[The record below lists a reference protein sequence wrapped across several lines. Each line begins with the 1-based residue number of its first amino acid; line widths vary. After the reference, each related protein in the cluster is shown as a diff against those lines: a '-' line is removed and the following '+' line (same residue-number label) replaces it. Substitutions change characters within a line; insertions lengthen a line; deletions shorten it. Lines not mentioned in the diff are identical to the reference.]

1 MIKVFVPSQI
11 ANGFT
16 EGAHELN
23 VEGDKLDQI
32 ITSLD
37 NQYPG
42 IKKALSE
49 GYACAL
55 ENEIIHDWF
64 DEELNNVKSVRFIPS
79 IEGG

>member
-16 EGAHELN
+16 EGVHELN

-37 NQYPG
+37 KQYPG
-42 IKKALSE
+42 IKNALSE

-64 DEELNNVKSVRFIPS
+64 DEDLNNVKSVRFIPS